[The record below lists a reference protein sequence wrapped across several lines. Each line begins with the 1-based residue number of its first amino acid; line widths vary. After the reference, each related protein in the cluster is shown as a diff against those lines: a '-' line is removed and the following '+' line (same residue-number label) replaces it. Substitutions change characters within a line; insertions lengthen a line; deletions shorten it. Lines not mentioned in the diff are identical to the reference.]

1 MESQPE
7 VNPYMEDC
15 PYVIGSTGEA
25 TMETSNGPVTYQFEF
40 PKEYGMDKM
49 DELIKFETDDIK
61 DFFCGCDTSAVAL
74 DEAM

>member
-25 TMETSNGPVTYQFEF
+25 TMETSNGPVTY
-40 PKEYGMDKM
+40 
-49 DELIKFETDDIK
+49 
-61 DFFCGCDTSAVAL
+61 
-74 DEAM
+74 